1 MKKENKF
8 NFKAGKFMIAAGVL
22 ILALVIVEIWVVHTL
37 SSFGVKI
44 KKIEELQN
52 NLELENEILENEIS
66 RGSSLNK
73 IASSSASYGLEKP
86 KKVQYIR

>member
-1 MKKENKF
+1 MKKKSKF

-66 RGSSLNK
+66 LGSSLNR

>member
-1 MKKENKF
+1 
-8 NFKAGKFMIAAGVL
+8 MIAAGVL

-66 RGSSLNK
+66 LGSSLNK